1 MVYEFERGNGVIEV
15 SSLEDDKP
23 SQQQA
28 STKDE
33 ADDLD
38 FLDHDL

>member
-23 SQQQA
+23 SQQT
-28 STKDE
+28 SSKDE